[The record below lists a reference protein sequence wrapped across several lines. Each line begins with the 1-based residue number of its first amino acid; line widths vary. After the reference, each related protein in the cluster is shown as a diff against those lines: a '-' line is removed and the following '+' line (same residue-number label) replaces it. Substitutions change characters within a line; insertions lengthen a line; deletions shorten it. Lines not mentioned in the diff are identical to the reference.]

1 LPSPHSFIPALYP
14 RGTLCAA
21 VGLIVIAVYYEHV
34 WRRLKNCAPYVAPY
48 AAVNTSIPTTHRFVE
63 LRYLYWGMAI
73 SIMSFLLAG
82 TADMPPTPLDQL
94 VGALMGLCGAIFAV
108 MFAVGLIAL
117 WNLWREA
124 IFQLKCALNSKRL
137 LRSKEITKDITKD
150 IRTGSF
156 LRAIPRAILWL
167 FLGFAIIFGVGALL
181 IKPLAYFGGIYRELM
196 FLLFAAMF
204 GGLWRST
211 SHSAIVL
218 RLILLS
224 LFTAIIIPAAFFFLA
239 WTASQIAPLLVILL
253 ATITTLNALFYA
265 RWVRQKALINNFE

>member
-82 TADMPPTPLDQL
+82 TADMPPTPLDQP

-108 MFAVGLIAL
+108 TFAVGLIAL

-137 LRSKEITKDITKD
+137 LRSKDITKD

-156 LRAIPRAILWL
+156 LRAILWL

-181 IKPLAYFGGIYRELM
+181 IKPPAYFGGIYRELM

-253 ATITTLNALFYA
+253 ATIITLNALFYA
-265 RWVRQKALINNFE
+265 RSVRQKALIKNLE

>member
-21 VGLIVIAVYYEHV
+21 VGLIVIAVYYDHV
-34 WRRLKNCAPYVAPY
+34 WRRLKNCVPSVAPY
-48 AAVNTSIPTTHRFVE
+48 AIANTTPPTTNRFVE
-63 LRYLYWGMAI
+63 LRCLYWGMAI

-108 MFAVGLIAL
+108 VFAVGLIAL

-124 IFQLKCALNSKRL
+124 IFQLKCALNSERL
-137 LRSKEITKDITKD
+137 LRSKEITKDI
-150 IRTGSF
+150 RTGSL
-156 LRAIPRAILWL
+156 LRTFPVAILWL
-167 FLGFAIIFGVGALL
+167 FLGFVVIFGGGASL
-181 IKPLAYFGGIYRELM
+181 IKPLAHFEGIYRELM

-224 LFTAIIIPAAFFFLA
+224 LFTVIIIPAAFFFLA
-239 WTASQIAPLLVILL
+239 WTASQVAPLLVILL
-253 ATITTLNALFYA
+253 AAITTLNALFYA